1 MTISGRDSVTSKW
14 SILGSKKWVVL
25 VTFHT
30 LPVGRSG
37 PYFILLSS
45 YIAEQKYK
53 VWARSAHGKC
63 VKSDQNHPFF
73 GPNFWDCFF
82 SDPGS
87 SHESWNHLKFGG
99 FDRSLTFFKWVWRK
113 KFHVDFSS
121 PMYGKQK
128 WKKNPCRYQYIKR
141 VRVHLKGGRNAFL
154 RLVKNTQKTLK
165 KKTNHIL

>member
-1 MTISGRDSVTSKW
+1 MDLIGPREVY
-14 SILGSKKWVVL
+14 KKW
-25 VTFHT
+25 
-30 LPVGRSG
+30 PRS
-37 PYFILLSS
+37 
-45 YIAEQKYK
+45 
-53 VWARSAHGKC
+53 
-63 VKSDQNHPFF
+63 PFF
-73 GPNFWDCFF
+73 RPQRLSFFFF

-154 RLVKNTQKTLK
+154 RLVKNTQKTSNFLTMWQQKSLK
-165 KKTNHIL
+165 WQQKPKKWVPMTSNGDKTHYNDV